1 MTEPV
6 WVRPSLAPA
15 RAMPK
20 SVTFTVP
27 DRVSRTL
34 PGFTSRCTTPLRCAN
49 ASADAIS
56 AVISAAWLGSIGP
69 SERMRSRS
77 ARPSTYS
84 ITMKYVPSS

>member
-6 WVRPSLAPA
+6 WVSPSLVPA

-27 DRVSRTL
+27 DRVSSTL

-56 AVISAAWLGSIGP
+56 AAMSAAWPGSSGP
-69 SERMRSRS
+69 SLRMRSRS
-77 ARPSTYS
+77 DRPSTYS
-84 ITMKYVPSS
+84 MTMKYVPDS